1 MFLSFLRI
9 FIKNELENGPGGSFG
24 NLKISD
30 LNLCS
35 FSVKNAYLILIDSNS
50 FID

>member
-9 FIKNELENGPGGSFG
+9 FIKNELENGPDGSFG

-30 LNLCS
+30 LSLCS
-35 FSVKNAYLILIDSNS
+35 FSVKKCLFDSYR
-50 FID
+50 FEFFH